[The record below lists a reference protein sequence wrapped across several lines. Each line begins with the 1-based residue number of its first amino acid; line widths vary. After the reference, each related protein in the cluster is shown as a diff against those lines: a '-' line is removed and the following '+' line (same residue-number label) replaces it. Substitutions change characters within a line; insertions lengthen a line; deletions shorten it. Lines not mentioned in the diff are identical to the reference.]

1 MIKNRVLNKKMQSK
15 SKDSKINGLFL
26 TDRIL
31 EMNEYQNMIKNK
43 KKIINKR
50 ISEEEKNIEN
60 SLLKLNNKFNEITVS
75 KLRNENQDFIECYNK
90 YSKTNLNKKSGLFQ
104 DLSQNYYSKENQ
116 IPNVYNNLFKINPLL
131 DNNINKIYLSNLSLL
146 NGKKVS
152 KRKLLN
158 SNKAIKYMKKLK
170 NIISPEKD
178 NEEEKRKNMPPN
190 LIKQKLITKHIKIKE
205 KNKKQQKILTHSIKN
220 LLKMINNNN
229 LNSLEEQSNPRTRN
243 KSEIINKKEKEIYYD
258 KLYNTNIID
267 IKSQIKNEKQ
277 WSNYKYNKLTTF
289 YDSDSSI
296 NKRSINQNT
305 TINIIN
311 NFYLDINKN
320 NEYDLSYRKKNKT
333 FYSKKIKIPKLN
345 GLFSIESNTINLN
358 NNKENELY
366 IKTERKEAEGN
377 KYILNTPKIIKNQS
391 SSHEKSNNNTKAFS
405 LSIENSSL
413 SNRTKFENS
422 KTKESSI
429 QKIKEFTINSYK
441 SKYINKFNQ
450 SNGIKSCYSSS
461 NKLKTDLISK
471 TDKKIPLEFKITS
484 PKRLFNIDEDKE
496 KYIHNIY
503 KSLNFGNLGNVE
515 KDIKLYLSKIKKLNE
530 NEIKEII
537 DKYKSKNIKLNIQE
551 MNKLIEEKD
560 ISNKIFRLYLNN
572 NDYNRIEP
580 LIKAINEKDKK
591 IMKFD
596 KIIVKT
602 FINN

>member
-1 MIKNRVLNKKMQSK
+1 MIKNRVLTKKMQSK
-15 SKDSKINGLFL
+15 SKNSKINGLFL

-31 EMNEYQNMIKNK
+31 EMNEYQNMVKNK

-170 NIISPEKD
+170 NMISPEKD

-484 PKRLFNIDEDKE
+484 PKRLFNIDDDKE

-580 LIKAINEKDKK
+580 LLTAINEKDKK
-591 IMKFD
+591 LMKFD

>member
-15 SKDSKINGLFL
+15 SKNSKINGLFL

-60 SLLKLNNKFNEITVS
+60 SLLKLNNKFNKITVS
-75 KLRNENQDFIECYNK
+75 QLRNENQDFIDCYNK

-104 DLSQNYYSKENQ
+104 DLSQNYYSKENR
-116 IPNVYNNLFKINPLL
+116 IPNVYINLFKINPLL

-170 NIISPEKD
+170 NMISPEKD

-450 SNGIKSCYSSS
+450 SNGIKSCYTSS
-461 NKLKTDLISK
+461 NKLKTELISK

-515 KDIKLYLSKIKKLNE
+515 KDIKLYLSKIKKLDE

>member
-15 SKDSKINGLFL
+15 SKNSKINGLFL

-60 SLLKLNNKFNEITVS
+60 SLLKLNNKFNKITVS

-170 NIISPEKD
+170 NMISPEKD

-289 YDSDSSI
+289 YDSDS
-296 NKRSINQNT
+296 
-305 TINIIN
+305 
-311 NFYLDINKN
+311 
-320 NEYDLSYRKKNKT
+320 
-333 FYSKKIKIPKLN
+333 
-345 GLFSIESNTINLN
+345 
-358 NNKENELY
+358 
-366 IKTERKEAEGN
+366 
-377 KYILNTPKIIKNQS
+377 
-391 SSHEKSNNNTKAFS
+391 
-405 LSIENSSL
+405 
-413 SNRTKFENS
+413 
-422 KTKESSI
+422 
-429 QKIKEFTINSYK
+429 
-441 SKYINKFNQ
+441 
-450 SNGIKSCYSSS
+450 
-461 NKLKTDLISK
+461 
-471 TDKKIPLEFKITS
+471 
-484 PKRLFNIDEDKE
+484 
-496 KYIHNIY
+496 
-503 KSLNFGNLGNVE
+503 
-515 KDIKLYLSKIKKLNE
+515 
-530 NEIKEII
+530 
-537 DKYKSKNIKLNIQE
+537 
-551 MNKLIEEKD
+551 
-560 ISNKIFRLYLNN
+560 
-572 NDYNRIEP
+572 
-580 LIKAINEKDKK
+580 
-591 IMKFD
+591 
-596 KIIVKT
+596 
-602 FINN
+602 

>member
-15 SKDSKINGLFL
+15 SKNSKINGLFL

-60 SLLKLNNKFNEITVS
+60 SLLKLNNKFNKITVS

-116 IPNVYNNLFKINPLL
+116 IPNVYINLFKINPLL

-170 NIISPEKD
+170 NMISPEKD

-305 TINIIN
+305 IINIIN

-450 SNGIKSCYSSS
+450 SNGIKSCYTSS

-515 KDIKLYLSKIKKLNE
+515 KDIKLYLSKIKKLDE